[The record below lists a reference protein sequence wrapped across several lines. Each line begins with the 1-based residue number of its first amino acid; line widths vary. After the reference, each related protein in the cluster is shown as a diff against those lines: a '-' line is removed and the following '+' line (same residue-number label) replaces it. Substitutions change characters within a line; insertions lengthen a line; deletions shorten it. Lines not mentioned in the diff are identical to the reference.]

1 MSLWKRG
8 GVWWSYV
15 YRDGVRHSRSTG
27 TGNKK
32 MAETIEQKFK
42 EELNALNHQLPR
54 LDPKMPFAVLVGRFL
69 AEGTPKPYH
78 RDRLKHLLP
87 FFGEIAIGSFTKN
100 TAASYRKYR
109 HGQREL
115 TEATIN
121 RDLGCLRNIL
131 FWAVD
136 EGLLPKNPLSRM
148 RMERERRKKRPVLSL
163 EEEALLLPAA
173 AVHLTPIIIAA
184 LDSGMRR
191 GELLSQDWSDIDFGR
206 NLIVVTHSKTPEG
219 ECREVP
225 MTKRLFGLLWE
236 MRQNEGPLFTYQ
248 GKPLKLLKTGWA
260 GSIRRAGIR
269 YLPFHYLRH
278 TFNTRLLEA
287 GVVRE
292 VRMALMGHSS
302 GEDVHATYTHIEL
315 PMKRDAIRK
324 LEEWVDQQK
333 QIQKQGEPK

>member
-8 GVWWSYV
+8 GIWWSYI
-15 YRDGVRHSRSTG
+15 YRDGVRTGRSTG
-27 TGNKK
+27 TGNRRE
-32 MAETIEQKFK
+32 AERIEQKFK
-42 EELNALNHQLPR
+42 DELNALSHQLPK
-54 LDPKMPFAVLVGRFL
+54 LDPKMPFAVLAGKFL

-87 FFGEIAIGSFTKN
+87 FFGAIQIGSFTKN
-100 TAASYRKYR
+100 TAASYRLYR
-109 HGQREL
+109 HRQKEL

-136 EGLLPKNPLSRM
+136 EGLLSKNPLSRM

-173 AVHLTPIIIAA
+173 PSHVAPIILAA
-184 LDSGMRR
+184 LDSGLRR
-191 GELLSQDWSDIDFGR
+191 GELLSQDWPDIDFAR
-206 NLIVVTHSKTPEG
+206 ELLIVTHSKTPEG

-225 MTKRLFGLLWE
+225 MTKRLFALLWE
-236 MRQNEGPLFTYQ
+236 MRQDDGPLFTYK
-248 GKPLKLLKTGWA
+248 GKRLKDLKTAWK

-278 TFNTRLLEA
+278 TFNTRLMEA
-287 GVVRE
+287 GVIRE

-302 GEDVHATYTHIEL
+302 GEDVHTTYTHVEL
-315 PMKRDAIRK
+315 PMKREAIRK
-324 LEEWVDQQK
+324 LEEWTHQQK
-333 QIQKQGEPK
+333 LNQENVRE